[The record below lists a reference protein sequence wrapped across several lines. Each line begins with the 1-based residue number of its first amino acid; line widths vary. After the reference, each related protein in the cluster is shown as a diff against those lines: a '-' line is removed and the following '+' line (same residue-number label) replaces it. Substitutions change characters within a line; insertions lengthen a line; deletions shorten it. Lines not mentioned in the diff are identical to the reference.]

1 MNKNVKIIAVI
12 GALLILAMILF
23 IIFGGKKETF
33 TVSFYT
39 DGGTR
44 IESQTIEEGE
54 RVSRPVNPTKDGYIF
69 DNWYIGDDIYDFT
82 LKVNKNITLS
92 AKWVKDNTSEEDNE
106 EVIAEKYTVTFNSNG
121 GSSVESVVVEKGQT
135 VNKPTNPTRKNYEFV
150 SWQLNEKDYDF
161 SKEITSDI
169 TLVAKWKKVTTTNNT
184 TNNNTGS
191 SNNNSDNEENKPS
204 TPETP
209 KSYTVKFD
217 TAGGNTIANQTIE
230 EGNSASKPTDPKKDG
245 HTFDGWYLN
254 NSLYDFNTKITS
266 DITLVA
272 KWKKD
277 TVVTYKVEATDSFVG
292 QVKIFVIK
300 DGTEKV
306 DGLVDIEFVDGNVQ
320 KDVSVRKDGLTIN
333 KDKYKTISNPR
344 IK

>member
-39 DGGTR
+39 DEGNR

-82 LKVNKNITLS
+82 LKVTKNITLS

-150 SWQLNEKDYDF
+150 SWQLNGKDYDF
-161 SKEITSDI
+161 SKE
-169 TLVAKWKKVTTTNNT
+169 
-184 TNNNTGS
+184 
-191 SNNNSDNEENKPS
+191 
-204 TPETP
+204 
-209 KSYTVKFD
+209 
-217 TAGGNTIANQTIE
+217 
-230 EGNSASKPTDPKKDG
+230 
-245 HTFDGWYLN
+245 
-254 NSLYDFNTKITS
+254 ITS